1 MAREGAKEVRKLK
14 EKKNW
19 RKKCEK
25 WYVKWIKDDSDVV
38 VSNVGDVA
46 GARCG
51 NADGV
56 DDASVNVDVKV
67 WRLYI
72 VEVVYKKDRG

>member
-1 MAREGAKEVRKLK
+1 M
-14 EKKNW
+14 
-19 RKKCEK
+19 
-25 WYVKWIKDDSDVV
+25 

-56 DDASVNVDVKV
+56 NDASVNVDVKG

-72 VEVVYKKDRG
+72 VEVVYKEDP